1 MINDHTRLPQIIHQ
15 SITQNEDETRL
26 ELDIYFHRDLIFF
39 KGHFDNAPILPGI
52 AQTDFVIAFAARFL
66 EIDKKT
72 IANIPQLKFSRVIL
86 PESTLKLCIS
96 KKPSL
101 LTFRY
106 IDKNN
111 ATYSSGKIKL

>member
-15 SITQNEDETRL
+15 NITQSENETQL

-39 KGHFDNAPILPGI
+39 KGHFENAPILPGI
-52 AQTDFVIAFAARFL
+52 AQTDFVIRFSAHFL
-66 EIDKKT
+66 EVDKKS
-72 IANIPQLKFSRVIL
+72 IANIPQLKFNRVIL

-96 KKPSL
+96 KKPNL

-106 IDKNN
+106 IDKDN
-111 ATYSSGKIKL
+111 ATYSSGKVKL